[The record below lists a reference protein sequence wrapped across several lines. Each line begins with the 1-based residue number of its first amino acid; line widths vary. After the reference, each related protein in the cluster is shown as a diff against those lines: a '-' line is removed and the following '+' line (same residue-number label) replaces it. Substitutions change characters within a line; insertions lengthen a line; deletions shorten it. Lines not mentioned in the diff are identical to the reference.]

1 MREAVDT
8 HTADLL
14 PACDLAGERP
24 AKPTQREKT
33 AARVARM
40 REKKNVLPFTVNIDA
55 ALKLQFD
62 AWLAAHPE
70 KTRNGVIEH
79 VLKTQVLRKR

>member
-1 MREAVDT
+1 MKAPTDT
-8 HTADLL
+8 KTGDLL

-40 REKKNVLPFTVNIDA
+40 RAGRNLKAFTVNIDA
-55 ALKLQFD
+55 DLKDKFD
-62 AWLAAHPE
+62 AYLSRTG
-70 KTRNGVIEH
+70 KSRNAVIEH
-79 VLKTQVLRKR
+79 ALQTQVLRKR

>member
-1 MREAVDT
+1 MRETADT
-8 HTADLL
+8 KTADLL

-40 REKKNVLPFTVNIDA
+40 RAGRNLKAFTVNIDA
-55 ALKLQFD
+55 DLKDKFD
-62 AWLAAHPE
+62 AYLSRTG
-70 KTRNGVIEH
+70 KSRNAVIEH
-79 VLKTQVLRKR
+79 ALQTQVLRKR